1 VSAPGRASIAA
12 LAVVAQGLLAV
23 SATAADFFVYPVK
36 VAATVRMVVED
47 FSMEF
52 DSIAQVKLKEKD
64 IVNLALGRPLGSKVD
79 KKTEVLALATPFE
92 GSSMSPLTKLIVFDP
107 SASGPARIV
116 ETVAEAT
123 ALEVEAATGN
133 GSVTGQGTAIAEI
146 EAVGDAGDNAL
157 NASTVLLT
165 AAGKTSPSAPPGPEG
180 KIAWK
185 GALAGRMSVTTQA
198 ATISGFIVT
207 GKIAASGKSIG
218 QFTE

>member
-1 VSAPGRASIAA
+1 MTGARRA
-12 LAVVAQGLLAV
+12 AVVALALLV
-23 SATAADFFVYPVK
+23 PILGATPAGAADFLVYPVK
-36 VAATVRMVVED
+36 VSATVRMAVID

-52 DSIAQVKLKEKD
+52 DSIAEVKLKEKD
-64 IVNLALGRPLGSKVD
+64 IVNLALGRPLGTKVD

-92 GSSMSPLTKLIVFDP
+92 GSSMSPLTRLIVFDP
-107 SASGPARIV
+107 SATGPAQIV

-123 ALEVEAATGN
+123 ALEVDAATGN
-133 GSVTGQGTAIAEI
+133 GSVTGQGTAVAAI

-165 AAGKTSPSAPPGPEG
+165 GAGKTSPSVPPGPEG
-180 KIAWK
+180 KISWK

-198 ATISGFIVT
+198 TTISGFIVT
-207 GKIAASGKSIG
+207 GKISASGKSIG